1 MLLDFF
7 FFLLY
12 FAYLFESG
20 ISFRQLLIYYLF
32 RNENGMEEGT
42 RKKKRLEFHLPVEL
56 HRNRSL
62 NLLKIRCIVFFFF
75 AWSFYAIKKEINRES
90 RSEGVTWDGDGK
102 KFSSFNPRT
111 MNHVFWSK
119 PDTIQFLS
127 RYIII

>member
-62 NLLKIRCIVFFFF
+62 NLLKIRCMVFFFLHDH
-75 AWSFYAIKKEINRES
+75 STRSKKRLIE
-90 RSEGVTWDGDGK
+90 
-102 KFSSFNPRT
+102 
-111 MNHVFWSK
+111 NHEAKV
-119 PDTIQFLS
+119 
-127 RYIII
+127 